1 LPIQN
6 NCYILIIPGFGIV
19 SHIVSTFSG
28 KPIFGQKLNGPC
40 NNIFSRCYYIAT
52 YYVQEGWY
60 NLFSTK
66 GKRIIR
72 NMSVTLLSPSPSPSP
87 YGVAVGVGALQNKK
101 TVFRSLWGSSGVTRY
116 APSPSPS
123 PYGVAVGVGARIRT
137 ARQPRGV
144 IFSVIALVI
153 IYSVLL
159 NLQVTNAQ
167 LIFNLED
174 PSMLV
179 GTSETVRMFSS
190 CLSSVAKALKE
201 HTKGN
206 DDTDLKVRQW
216 IAGVIDGDG
225 NFYISKKGYVELSV
239 VMEPRDIACLYKMK
253 QRYGGSVKATS
264 HAKAVRFRLHH
275 MAGIQLV
282 IKDLNG
288 LIQNP
293 VRFAQ
298 LKKVCELYSI
308 KTISPI
314 ALTYNSAY
322 LSGLFDSDGS
332 VYYNKK
338 SMQVFI
344 TVSQKRRELLD
355 ILVPVYGGVV
365 RSSNKNA
372 TAFKWT
378 VSKKSEVLWLI
389 DNYFHWNNCVSA
401 KNKKFGMVKHF
412 YYLSSI
418 GALNALEDSV
428 LGRSFKHFA
437 DRWEATNNLD
447 N

>member
-1 LPIQN
+1 MGRLAIYPTTHKATVLYMRRFSSTGASERVKESGVLEN
-6 NCYILIIPGFGIV
+6 GFFGHPEVYIIIIPGFGII

-28 KPIFGQKLNGPC
+28 KPIFGQPINGPC
-40 NNIFSRCYYIAT
+40 NNKFSRCYYIAT

-60 NLFSTK
+60 ILFSTK

-72 NMSVTLLSPSPSPSP
+72 YMNLLATPLILA
-87 YGVAVGVGALQNKK
+87 GEARLQQAI
-101 TVFRSLWGSSGVTRY
+101 W
-116 APSPSPS
+116 
-123 PYGVAVGVGARIRT
+123 IR
-137 ARQPRGV
+137 
-144 IFSVIALVI
+144 VIALVM
-153 IYSVLL
+153 IYSVLP

-190 CLSSVAKALKE
+190 CLCSKKE
-201 HTKGN
+201 LTKGN
-206 DDTDLKVRQW
+206 DDIDLKVRQW

-225 NFYISKKGYVELSV
+225 NFHISKKGYVELSV
-239 VMEPRDIACLYKMK
+239 VMEPRDIACLYKIK

-264 HAKAVRFRLHH
+264 HAKAIRFRLHH

-282 IKDLNG
+282 IKDVNG

-298 LKKVCELYSI
+298 FKKVCELYNVE
-308 KTISPI
+308 TITTKP
-314 ALTYNSAY
+314 LTYNSAY
-322 LSGLFDSDGS
+322 LSGLFDTDGS
-332 VYYNKK
+332 VYFNKK
-338 SMQVFI
+338 SIQVFI
-344 TVSQKRRELLD
+344 TVSQKGRELLD

-378 VSKKSEVLWLI
+378 VSKKSDVLSLI

-418 GALNALEDSV
+418 GALSAPEDSV
-428 LGRSFKHFA
+428 LGRSFNQFVE
-437 DRWEATNNLD
+437 RWEATNNSD

>member
-1 LPIQN
+1 MEV
-6 NCYILIIPGFGIV
+6 YILIIPGFGIV

-28 KPIFGQKLNGPC
+28 KPIFGQQLNGPC

-52 YYVQEGWY
+52 YYVQEGRY
-60 NLFSTK
+60 ILFSTK
-66 GKRIIR
+66 GQRIIR
-72 NMSVTLLSPSPSPSP
+72 IRKLSVTPL
-87 YGVAVGVGALQNKK
+87 GTGAIL
-101 TVFRSLWGSSGVTRY
+101 
-116 APSPSPS
+116 
-123 PYGVAVGVGARIRT
+123 
-137 ARQPRGV
+137 
-144 IFSVIALVI
+144 SVIALVI
-153 IYSVLL
+153 IYSVLF

-190 CLSSVAKALKE
+190 CLCSNKDQI
-201 HTKGN
+201 KGN

-225 NFYISKKGYVELSV
+225 NFHISKKGYVELSV

-264 HAKAVRFRLHH
+264 HAKAVRFRLHNLK
-275 MAGIQLV
+275 GILQV
-282 IKDLNG
+282 IKDING

-298 LKKVCELYSI
+298 FKKVCELYNVE
-308 KTISPI
+308 TISTIP
-314 ALTYNSAY
+314 LTYNSAY
-322 LSGLFDSDGS
+322 LSGLFDTDGS
-332 VYYNKK
+332 VYFNKK
-338 SMQVFI
+338 SIQVFI
-344 TVSQKRRELLD
+344 TVSQKGRELLD
-355 ILVPVYGGVV
+355 KLVPVYGGVV

-372 TAFKWT
+372 SAFKWT
-378 VSKKSEVLWLI
+378 VSKKIDNLSLI

-401 KNKKFGMVKHF
+401 KNKKFGLVKQF

-418 GALNALEDSV
+418 GAIKAPEDSV
-428 LGRSFKHFA
+428 LGKSYNQFVN
-437 DRWEATNNLD
+437 RWEATNNLD

>member
-1 LPIQN
+1 M
-6 NCYILIIPGFGIV
+6 
-19 SHIVSTFSG
+19 
-28 KPIFGQKLNGPC
+28 
-40 NNIFSRCYYIAT
+40 
-52 YYVQEGWY
+52 QEGWY
-60 NLFSTK
+60 TLFSTK

-72 NMSVTLLSPSPSPSP
+72 WTHESPSNPSGDPLA
-87 YGVAVGVGALQNKK
+87 GEIRLLQ
-101 TVFRSLWGSSGVTRY
+101 
-116 APSPSPS
+116 A
-123 PYGVAVGVGARIRT
+123 
-137 ARQPRGV
+137 
-144 IFSVIALVI
+144 IFSVIALVM
-153 IYSVLL
+153 IYSVLP

-190 CLSSVAKALKE
+190 CLCSKKE
-201 HTKGN
+201 LTKGN
-206 DDTDLKVRQW
+206 DDIDLKVRQW

-225 NFYISKKGYVELSV
+225 NFHISKKGYVELSV
-239 VMEPRDIACLYKMK
+239 VMEPRDIACLYKIK

-264 HAKAVRFRLHH
+264 HAKAIRFRLHH

-282 IKDLNG
+282 IKDVNG

-298 LKKVCELYSI
+298 FKKVCELYNVE
-308 KTISPI
+308 TISTIP
-314 ALTYNSAY
+314 LTYNSAY
-322 LSGLFDSDGS
+322 LSGLFDTDGS
-332 VYYNKK
+332 VYFNKK
-338 SMQVFI
+338 SIQVFI
-344 TVSQKRRELLD
+344 TVSQKGRELLD
-355 ILVPVYGGVV
+355 ILVPVYGGAV

-378 VSKKSEVLWLI
+378 VSKKSDVLSLI

-418 GALNALEDSV
+418 GALSAPEDSV
-428 LGRSFKHFA
+428 LGRSFNQFVE
-437 DRWEATNNLD
+437 RWEATNNSD